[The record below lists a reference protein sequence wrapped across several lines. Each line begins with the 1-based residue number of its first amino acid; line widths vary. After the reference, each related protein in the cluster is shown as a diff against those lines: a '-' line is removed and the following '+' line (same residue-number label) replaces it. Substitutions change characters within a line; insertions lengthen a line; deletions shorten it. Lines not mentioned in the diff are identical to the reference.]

1 MALFAL
7 GVNARPLD
15 AFHAQNAPLEK
26 IELLLLDNPHAWRAQ
41 AVDAP
46 EENDCRYDDGASG
59 PTHYNYFRSYQPT
72 QGRYT
77 QADPIGLSGGLNRY
91 QYAESNPLM
100 YTDPEGLQVPGTWQT
115 IFRGVPPLIPTSP
128 GVDISSPSS
137 DCVKDYLKNYY
148 GNFVSNT
155 LVPGFS
161 AISYVPGSGYA
172 TNAWT
177 TTGISGGAKGVVA
190 VGVPAFGY
198 YSMYAPGGNY
208 NLGVNLVNGSKVA
221 ASGLA
226 IAGVGAS
233 SFATAAHAMAIAACS
248 CKR

>member
-1 MALFAL
+1 ML
-7 GVNARPLD
+7 
-15 AFHAQNAPLEK
+15 
-26 IELLLLDNPHAWRAQ
+26 
-41 AVDAP
+41 
-46 EENDCRYDDGASG
+46 
-59 PTHYNYFRSYQPT
+59 YNYFRSYQPT